1 MSVTL
6 DPGTG
11 HLSGPGVKESARVIG
26 ALRGYFADE
35 AARLAMADRVAYRV
49 QAYEPKPE
57 GEPGAVCCATTFLEP
72 GLVGDEYFLTR
83 GHFHVNEDRPELEV
97 TVSGE
102 GWLVLMT
109 EDRQTRVE
117 VMSAGSVHHVPPR
130 TAHRV
135 ANVGNTPLVF
145 VSYWASETGHD
156 YQTIIDHGFSGRVR
170 RINGAPALVRDQEQA
185 W

>member
-6 DPGTG
+6 DPRTG
-11 HLSGPGVKESARVIG
+11 RLSGFGVKESARTIG
-26 ALRGYFADE
+26 ALQGYFADE
-35 AARLAMADRVAYRV
+35 AARAAVADRVAYRV

-83 GHFHVNEDRPELEV
+83 GHFHVNADCPELEV

-117 VMSAGSVHHVPPR
+117 LMSAGSVHHVPPR

-135 ANVGNTPLVF
+135 ANIGSMPLVF

-156 YQTIIDHGFSGRVR
+156 YQTIIDDGFSARVR
-170 RINGAPALVRDQEQA
+170 RVDGLPALVPVSR
-185 W
+185 